1 MEHQASGLPR
11 VAHGVKIARPSIRRA
26 RSRHGEGDG
35 GLALGLRS
43 AVGKTA
49 GESVTHSGPP
59 RPGLRRLRAI
69 RLRWATRLF
78 DVAAVVIALPVL
90 APIAAIVAVMVLID
104 SPGPILYRS
113 RRVGYRGREFS
124 MLKFRKMRREAEG
137 LPLTMAE
144 DDRFTPIGKFL
155 ALTKL
160 DELPQIWNVIKG
172 DMRVVGPR
180 PELPAF
186 VASHR
191 AAYEEILTVV
201 PGLTGLAQLEFASER
216 HLFHTTPQP
225 EIFYLD
231 HLMPQKIAVDVQYVR
246 SRSLLLDVRIV
257 LKTALLPLWRIVHQG
272 RSKRRTVPMSAL
284 GIGGLVVLT
293 FMVAAYVW
301 STG

>member
-1 MEHQASGLPR
+1 MPWRTVLRSPVH
-11 VAHGVKIARPSIRRA
+11 RP
-26 RSRHGEGDG
+26 GEPGRGMGKEDG
-35 GLALGLRS
+35 GLALGLRA
-43 AVGKTA
+43 AVRETT
-49 GESVTHSGPP
+49 GESVSLSGSAP
-59 RPGLRRLRAI
+59 PGLRRLRAI
-69 RLRWATRLF
+69 RSRWATRLF
-78 DVAAVVIALPVL
+78 DVVVVVIALPVL
-90 APIAAIVAVMVLID
+90 APIAAIVAVMIVVD
-104 SPGPILYRS
+104 SPGPVLYRS
-113 RRVGYRGREFS
+113 RRVGHRGREFS

-137 LPLTMAE
+137 LPLTMDE

-160 DELPQIWNVIKG
+160 DELPQVWNVIKG

-201 PGLTGLAQLEFASER
+201 PGITGLAQLEFASER
-216 HLFHTTPQP
+216 HLFHMTPEP

-231 HLMPQKIAVDVQYVR
+231 HLMPRKIAVDVQYIR
-246 SRSLLLDVRIV
+246 SQSLLLDVRIL

-272 RSKRRTVPMSAL
+272 RSKWRTVPMSAL
-284 GIGGLVVLT
+284 AVGGMVVFT
-293 FMVAAYVW
+293 FMMAAYVW

>member
-1 MEHQASGLPR
+1 MGKE
-11 VAHGVKIARPSIRRA
+11 
-26 RSRHGEGDG
+26 DG
-35 GLALGLRS
+35 GLALSLRA
-43 AVGKTA
+43 AVRETT
-49 GESVTHSGPP
+49 GESVTLSGPAP
-59 RPGLRRLRAI
+59 PGLRRLRAI
-69 RLRWATRLF
+69 PSRWATRLF
-78 DVAAVVIALPVL
+78 DVVVVVIALPVL
-90 APIAAIVAVMVLID
+90 APIAAIVAVMIVVD
-104 SPGPILYRS
+104 SPGPVLYRS
-113 RRVGYRGREFS
+113 RRVGHRGREFS

-137 LPLTMAE
+137 PPLTLAE
-144 DDRFTPIGKFL
+144 DHRFTPIGKFL

-160 DELPQIWNVIKG
+160 DELPQLWNVIKG

-201 PGLTGLAQLEFASER
+201 PGITGLAQLEFASER

-246 SRSLLLDVRIV
+246 SRSLLLDVRIL

-272 RSKRRTVPMSAL
+272 RSKWRTVPRSAL
-284 GIGGLVVLT
+284 GLGGLVVLT
-293 FMVAAYVW
+293 FMMAAYVW